1 LIGLL
6 AGRFNPLANL
16 LCPILDQLLKALILL
31 RSPLTELP
39 SKPTPK
45 ARLTGFEGLLHLLL
59 ILLRSDGPS
68 CLENVSLERIAR
80 GTSLIHQ
87 RHSRLT
93 SGLCLLLFGSGS
105 TLRETGGLR

>member
-1 LIGLL
+1 
-6 AGRFNPLANL
+6 
-16 LCPILDQLLKALILL
+16 
-31 RSPLTELP
+31 TELP

-105 TLRETGGLR
+105 TLRKAGCLGGDAVGPLHRRGSHLNGFGTVLRSDD